1 VNSASINITTPSG
14 VYQISGNQ
22 SFAVYPNPASDVLFI
37 KAEHTKNQAVSLV
50 ITDISGA
57 VVYHE
62 TNVLIDHQAKGIDIS
77 ALSSGV
83 YFISL
88 QSNTSRQTQKMSV
101 IR

>member
-1 VNSASINITTPSG
+1 
-14 VYQISGNQ
+14 
-22 SFAVYPNPASDVLFI
+22 VYPNPANDVLFI
-37 KAEHTKNQAVSLV
+37 NAGHTLNQAINII

-57 VVYHE
+57 VVYYE
-62 TNVLIDHQAKGIDIS
+62 TEVLIDHQAKGIDIS

>member
-1 VNSASINITTPSG
+1 

-22 SFAVYPNPASDVLFI
+22 SFAVYPNPANDVLFI
-37 KAEHTKNQAVSLV
+37 NAGHTLNQAINII

-57 VVYHE
+57 VVYYE
-62 TNVLIDHQAKGIDIS
+62 TEVLIDHQAKGIDIS